1 MAAIILI
8 DAWNVIRTT
17 PSLAKIE
24 ERHGNAAVRARFI
37 ELVRE
42 AAERETP
49 DVRWELVFDGASDH
63 AGSIERV
70 GLVTVIW
77 CAPRSA
83 DEVIVERARDSVALG
98 RKTLIVSNDRE
109 VRADGA
115 EAMWTVDF
123 HEHLLQREPIF
134 EAIAPK
140 EKPSKGRTP
149 TGGALA
155 TFLVERGHLKS
166 ADRTPKLEADLKH
179 WIEYVKIGANA
190 PNKIARK
197 IETQLRQSMRIHPD
211 PDPEKTVY
219 RSLKEFFERLG

>member
-8 DAWNVIRTT
+8 DAWNFVRTT

-24 ERHGNAAVRARFI
+24 ERDGNAAARQTLI
-37 ELVRE
+37 EQVRE
-42 AAERETP
+42 AAERESP
-49 DVRWELVFDGASDH
+49 DVAWELVFDGASDH

-70 GLVTVIW
+70 GRVTVIW

-109 VRADGA
+109 VRAPGA

-134 EAIAPK
+134 ESAVAPK
-140 EKPSKGRTP
+140 KSARGRAP

-155 TFLVERGHLKS
+155 TFLVERGHLKD
-166 ADRTPKLEADLKH
+166 ADRTAKLEADLKH
-179 WIEYVKIGANA
+179 WIDYVKIGANA
-190 PNKIARK
+190 PNKIAKK
-197 IETQLRQSMRIHPD
+197 IETQLRQSLRIFPD
-211 PDPEKTVY
+211 PDPEKAVY
-219 RSLKEFFERLG
+219 RSLKEFFERFV